1 MVPLFFGDYSF
12 PEHPAIH
19 DLLQVFLLDKSS
31 KQKDFH
37 HSLQLHAHLMGLAL
51 AARVSRGLDLAYDH
65 AHDAFKNKQKPE
77 RRNEFISCY
86 NYTHEET
93 ERILHHAL
101 AHPHPRPS
109 FLDMMN
115 QPSSSAI
122 LTFLHRLRTDPMV
135 LATAFR
141 NLQSQE
147 LDTLLSPDRATAQAY
162 NHGGSRVSRERG
174 YSMQSGSSHSTQQP
188 SPLNQSSSQDRQQ
201 PHNQG
206 SVPNFVNGQD
216 LVHVILCN
224 LFGPSSFEREHT
236 LRARVLKSILVGLL
250 TDKKG
255 ERLMTDILER
265 YVAQSEWQQSS
276 RVKANFERTL
286 LDIVHRGES
295 TLVGFTDDELNANI
309 VPTIYGQFAQPLGR
323 MPSAPIM
330 KIDITDPTNLQQHRY
345 GSSFKDGDRIGTV
358 DPPRSRA
365 HAERS
370 DRQAI
375 IEEFYVE
382 ACLEILDALNEFSPP
397 CIFELSR
404 MIFDEIDERTKPYAS
419 LIIIVKFFFY
429 RFMNKCIAYPEVII
443 SFYFLLGRIY
453 GRKVITVVTCYLL
466 IDLWNDAGGVY
477 FGKTATE
484 YLVHNTPTTISL
496 CNKHS

>member
-1 MVPLFFGDYSF
+1 
-12 PEHPAIH
+12 
-19 DLLQVFLLDKSS
+19 
-31 KQKDFH
+31 
-37 HSLQLHAHLMGLAL
+37 
-51 AARVSRGLDLAYDH
+51 
-65 AHDAFKNKQKPE
+65 
-77 RRNEFISCY
+77 
-86 NYTHEET
+86 
-93 ERILHHAL
+93 
-101 AHPHPRPS
+101 
-109 FLDMMN
+109 
-115 QPSSSAI
+115 
-122 LTFLHRLRTDPMV
+122 
-135 LATAFR
+135 
-141 NLQSQE
+141 
-147 LDTLLSPDRATAQAY
+147 
-162 NHGGSRVSRERG
+162 
-174 YSMQSGSSHSTQQP
+174 MQSGSSHSTQQP